1 MSKAM
6 QVYLR
11 VGTRSYL
18 RSRAATVVSHRQSE
32 AQSTPWRAERK
43 KGTCKPYE
51 YEVYA
56 HTKPYRQY
64 LFARAGQLPGL
75 CASLGPV
82 CSKLPSFL
90 AFLSR
95 LATIS
100 DKQGGHGSIKC
111 KPGYRYRA
119 INTFKFKPMFR
130 ISFVEAQ

>member
-32 AQSTPWRAERK
+32 AQSTPWRAEEK
-43 KGTCKPYE
+43 KELASRTSTKY
-51 YEVYA
+51 
-56 HTKPYRQY
+56 TRIQKPYRQY

-75 CASLGPV
+75 CASLGARV
-82 CSKLPSFL
+82 FKNFL
-90 AFLSR
+90 IPWLFLSR

-130 ISFVEAQ
+130 KLFC